1 VRKAALMLALAALTA
16 LTACSDEAPTQ
27 AAAPPAPAEPGDC
40 VETFVQRYEESAADA
55 APVDAQNICFEGSTA
70 EGPPRYPTRSLTIR
84 LEYDRGDHFV
94 VQESADWAF
103 GEEPD
108 VARGCV
114 VARLE
119 RTTVVERVV
128 GGVKESAMTRRG
140 ETLRSAATG
149 EQYGSRIRLG
159 SGPGELPNMIVPQNP
174 ATELLREE
182 SPYGT
187 CLRAHT
193 VPMKSSSCTLEQ
205 PRECKSGQV
214 MLPIEM
220 RFPNAQ
226 GGTQVGRTTS
236 LERVAANQSEW
247 VVP

>member
-1 VRKAALMLALAALTA
+1 MRTAALMLALAT

-27 AAAPPAPAEPGDC
+27 AAAPPAPTPASAAPGGC
-40 VETFVQRYEESAADA
+40 VETFVQRYEEAAADA
-55 APVDAQNICFEGSTA
+55 APADAQNICFEGSP
-70 EGPPRYPTRSLTIR
+70 EGPPRYPTRSLAIR
-84 LEYDRGDHFV
+84 LDYDRGDYFV
-94 VQESADWAF
+94 VQESADWAYD
-103 GEEPD
+103 EEPD
-108 VARGCV
+108 AARGCV

-119 RTTVVERVV
+119 RTTVVKRVQ
-128 GGVKESAMTRRG
+128 GGVIESAMTRKG
-140 ETLRSAATG
+140 ETLRSSTTG
-149 EQYGSRIRLG
+149 DQYGSRIRLG
-159 SGPGELPNMIVPQNP
+159 SGPVELPLVAPNP

-205 PRECKSGQV
+205 PRECKSAKV

-236 LERVAANQSEW
+236 LERVAANKSEW
-247 VVP
+247 VLP

>member
-1 VRKAALMLALAALTA
+1 MRTAAILLAITT
-16 LTACSDEAPTQ
+16 LTACSGEAPTQ
-27 AAAPPAPAEPGDC
+27 ASATASADAAPGNC
-40 VETFVQRYEESAADA
+40 IETFVQRYEEAAADA
-55 APVDAQNICFEGSTA
+55 APAEAQNICFEGSPP
-70 EGPPRYPTRSLTIR
+70 EGPPRYPTRSLSIR

-94 VQESADWAF
+94 VQESADWAY

-114 VARLE
+114 IARLE
-119 RTTVVERVV
+119 RTTVVERVQ
-128 GGVKESAMTRRG
+128 GGVTESAMTRRG

-159 SGPGELPNMIVPQNP
+159 SGPGELPGTLVPNP

-205 PRECKSGQV
+205 PRECKSGKV
-214 MLPIEM
+214 LLPIEM

-236 LERVAANQSEW
+236 LERVAPNKSEW

>member
-1 VRKAALMLALAALTA
+1 VRTAAFILAFTT
-16 LTACSDEAPTQ
+16 LTACSGEAPPQ
-27 AAAPPAPAEPGDC
+27 ASAAPADAPPENC
-40 VETFVQRYEESAADA
+40 IETFVQRYEEAAADA
-55 APVDAQNICFEGSTA
+55 APAEAQNICFEGSSP
-70 EGPPRYPTRSLTIR
+70 EGPPKYPTRSLTIR
-84 LEYDRGDHFV
+84 LDYDRGDYFV
-94 VQESADWAF
+94 VQESADWAYD
-103 GEEPD
+103 EEPD

-119 RTTVVERVV
+119 RTTVIERVQ
-128 GGVKESAMTRRG
+128 GGVRESAMTKKG
-140 ETLRSAATG
+140 ETLRSAVTG

-159 SGPGELPNMIVPQNP
+159 SGPAELPLVAPNP

-205 PRECKSGQV
+205 PRECKSAKV

-236 LERVAANQSEW
+236 LERVAANKSEW